1 MREVHAYV
9 DQLKGWG
16 CYHPP
21 MSIADA
27 AQLPLWP
34 VRSDGPIDAVPSA
47 ILRHSRRARRVAVRI
62 DAGGRVEL
70 VVPRGVSEARAL
82 SFLASRADWVTH
94 HLQRRRAAAK
104 PEQAFP
110 PAHIDLPALGERWR
124 VFLAGGSGRLRLIER
139 AEALLEVRGQVD
151 RSCLQRLL
159 QRWLTARAQAMLT
172 IRVTE
177 EANRHGF
184 SFRSVRVRRQRTRWG
199 SCSAKGAISLNL
211 CLLFQSPT
219 VLRYLLCHELSHTEH
234 MNHSAR
240 FWRRVEQCEP
250 QYRALDAELLR
261 TGWSRVPQWVM
272 ERA

>member
-1 MREVHAYV
+1 
-9 DQLKGWG
+9 
-16 CYHPP
+16 
-21 MSIADA
+21 MSIADSA

-34 VRSDGPIDAVPSA
+34 VHSEGTLDAKPAA

-62 DAGGRVEL
+62 DASGRVEL

-104 PEQAFP
+104 PEQPFP
-110 PAHIDLPALGERWR
+110 PPHIDLPALGERWR
-124 VFLAGGSGRLRLIER
+124 LFVSGGTGQPRLCERSGS
-139 AEALLEVRGQVD
+139 LLELRGQAD
-151 RSCLQRLL
+151 RKQLRRLL
-159 QRWLTARAQAMLT
+159 QRWLTARAQEMLAARLAET
-172 IRVTE
+172 
-177 EANRHGF
+177 AKQLGF
-184 SFRSVRVRRQRTRWG
+184 SFSSMQIRCQRTRWG
-199 SCSAKGAISLNL
+199 SCSARGAISLNL
-211 CLLFQSPT
+211 CLLFQSPA
-219 VLRYLLCHELSHTEH
+219 VLRYLLCHELTHTEH

-261 TGWSRVPQWVM
+261 TGWSRVPQWVL